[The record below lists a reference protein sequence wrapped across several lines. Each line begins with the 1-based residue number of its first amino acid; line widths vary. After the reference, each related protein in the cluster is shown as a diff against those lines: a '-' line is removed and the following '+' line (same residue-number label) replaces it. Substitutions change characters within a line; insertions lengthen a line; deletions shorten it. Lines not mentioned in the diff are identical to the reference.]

1 MTKRQGVRYY
11 VHMSKSNTLPIS
23 EARRKIFDIAEDV
36 QRPNRHYTLTDK
48 GRPKAVVLSV
58 DEYQSLIET
67 VDILN
72 NPLIMKD
79 VKTGESEYAKGQ
91 YSTLDE
97 ILKEE
102 GYVQV
107 SSRSRKISQKK
118 TTKTS

>member
-1 MTKRQGVRYY
+1 MN
-11 VHMSKSNTLPIS
+11 KSNTLPIS

-79 VKTGESEYAKGQ
+79 IKKGESEYAKGQ

-107 SSRSRKISQKK
+107 SRNNRKISQKK
-118 TTKTS
+118 TAKAS